1 VTAVRSRIRHAPSRQ
16 APAAGQAAA
25 TGPEGDL
32 TVRGL
37 VRLYPGGGGV
47 DGLDLVAEKGQLISL
62 LGASGCGK
70 TTTLRCLAGI
80 DTPDGGEVWIDGKLV
95 SSAARKISMP
105 PERREIG
112 MVFQSYALWPHLTAV
127 ENVAFPL
134 RARKLPR
141 REARQR
147 AQAMLD
153 LVGLGQLAERSPGQL
168 SGGQQQRV
176 ALARALVY
184 QPRLLLFDEPLSNL
198 DAELRE
204 SVRQDIRRIQR
215 ELTVT
220 ALYVTHDRTEAM
232 AISDRLVVM
241 AKGKIVQDGPP
252 RELLD
257 RPASPFVAA
266 LLGSAN
272 MIHGTVE
279 RAGRDAAGAAVT
291 IVAGPPGNQAR
302 LHARASEPLEA
313 GSKAVVCIRPTAL
326 RIEPAASNA
335 ARDHAIAG
343 KLRDSYPTGPE
354 FEHLVEV
361 GGTVLKVLATADR
374 GLISGDSGDEV
385 RIWYSPGDAIC
396 FPITDQPP
404 PL

>member
-1 VTAVRSRIRHAPSRQ
+1 MTR
-16 APAAGQAAA
+16 
-25 TGPEGDL
+25 GDL
-32 TVRGL
+32 AVRGL

-47 DGLDLVAEKGQLISL
+47 DGVDLVAEKGQLISL

-80 DTPDGGEVWIDGKLV
+80 DRPDSGEIWIDGKLV
-95 SSAARKISMP
+95 SSADKRVSVP

-112 MVFQSYALWPHLTAV
+112 MVFQSYALWPHLTAL

-134 RARKLPR
+134 HARKVPR
-141 REARQR
+141 REVRHR

-153 LVGLGQLAERSPGQL
+153 LVGLGQLAGRSPSQL

-184 QPRLLLFDEPLSNL
+184 HPRLLLFDEPLSNL

-215 ELTVT
+215 DLAVT

-241 AKGKIVQDGPP
+241 ANGKIVQDGPP

-272 MIHGTVE
+272 MIHGVVE
-279 RAGRDAAGAAVT
+279 RTERDATGVAVT
-291 IVAGPPGNQAR
+291 VVSGPPGNQAR
-302 LHARASEPLEA
+302 LHGRASGPLEM
-313 GSKAVVCIRPTAL
+313 GSKVVVCVRPTAL
-326 RIEPAASNA
+326 RIGPATAEA
-335 ARDHAIAG
+335 GDDHAIHG

-361 GGTVLKVLATADR
+361 GGDVLKVMAATDQ
-374 GLISGDSGDEV
+374 GLNPGDEV
-385 RIWYSPGDAIC
+385 RIWYAPDDATC
-396 FPITDQPP
+396 FPAGVGRLSRDGAFLGCVPP
-404 PL
+404 QTCLIRSPAIVLNRC

>member
-1 VTAVRSRIRHAPSRQ
+1 MMAVRNKIWPASSRQAPVAVHAVAGQ
-16 APAAGQAAA
+16 APAAG
-25 TGPEGDL
+25 PEGNL

-80 DTPDGGEVWIDGKLV
+80 DTPASGEIWIDGQLV
-95 SSAARKISMP
+95 FSATRKISMP
-105 PERREIG
+105 PERRKVG
-112 MVFQSYALWPHLTAV
+112 MVFQSYALWPHLTVA
-127 ENVAFPL
+127 ENVVFPL

-141 REARQR
+141 REARQQ

-153 LVGLGQLAERSPGQL
+153 LVGLGKMAERTPDQL

-184 QPRLLLFDEPLSNL
+184 HPRLLLFDEPLSNL

-215 ELTVT
+215 ESGVT

-232 AISDRLVVM
+232 AISDRLAVM

-257 RPASPFVAA
+257 RPTSPFVAT

-272 MIHGTVE
+272 MIHGIVE
-279 RAGRDAAGAAVT
+279 RTERDGRGSAVT
-291 IVAGPPGNQAR
+291 IIVGPPENQAH
-302 LHARASEPLEA
+302 LHGRASEPLQA
-313 GSKAVVCIRPTAL
+313 GSKAVACVRPTAL
-326 RIEPAASNA
+326 RIEPATGDASP
-335 ARDHAIAG
+335 DGAIPG
-343 KLRDSYPTGPE
+343 RLRDSYPTGPE

-361 GGTVLKVLATADR
+361 GGTVLKVVASADQ
-374 GLISGDSGDEV
+374 GLNRGDEV
-385 RIWYSPGDAIC
+385 RIGYAPEDAVC
-396 FPITDQPP
+396 FPATD
-404 PL
+404 